1 MLGFDPVGQAR
12 QQAQARSGGAVFRCA
27 NKNSAAVHLVARVR
41 ATQFMI
47 NKAAFV
53 RRRNGAPELS
63 PESYTL
69 PCTRETS
76 ITSGSSSPAYKAL
89 HRASGGGLP
98 DGPRSLPRTF
108 IGDAEIVFNRTRQES
123 QMNISLT
130 AVVLCLAMQTAA
142 AAQCVTPPAAI
153 SRQARAST
161 ASTDLVKK
169 TSTVVTAPPL
179 APPPSGGELIKTA
192 SAGTHDEVPGLTPRR
207 TPAAVASTQDD
218 DQRHRGGPA
227 MLLAAVALM
236 SGIALRRFG
245 ANK

>member
-89 HRASGGGLP
+89 HRAAAAFPMGHGDCP
-98 DGPRSLPRTF
+98 ETF

-153 SRQARAST
+153 SMQARAST